1 MRNKKLIG
9 KFHYNKSGIGYVIL
23 DWEDG
28 TQRAVSILTTARDG
42 VFDGDTVEVVCP
54 NDYDSRGRRFGG
66 KILRV
71 VSRKQDFVDGTL
83 FSDSDGKE
91 YLQPIS
97 YIPFRVP
104 LKNSSFGM
112 FPVGDLV
119 RASICPARAVSAIRV
134 APEHSFGKA
143 DTYESAL
150 AALMYGSCF
159 GTSFS
164 PDAVLQTKELVRDSD
179 GHQDFA
185 DRRTFDAGLFAPVND
200 RGSGVSDVAFGVDC
214 ASSVSTTVYIHLI
227 DIDYFVPTGSPLD
240 KDAAN
245 RFCTIRGV
253 TSSKYSMLPLT
264 LTGSALNIASP
275 GVHPALTLRA
285 EFSREGRVVSLSVEE
300 SCVSNAVPLRMSE
313 IEEYLVGKSGFTAA
327 TYGRELKRL
336 SELADRLL
344 KTRVEAGGTAPLP
357 RYVHYYD
364 NSMTEDTIDKESD
377 IGFIFDEILMAA
389 GQALGKLYT
398 ANGADGLYS
407 STSLPVAS
415 PDVDIPLYYRPLA
428 AFCDIYSSRRLS
440 EAAANSR
447 GTTSADAISCC
458 VNFLIPPATFSLT
471 PADNRVLG
479 LQHYCPIAHPTSS
492 YDAVVQQ
499 RAMKAMI
506 HGEKFAGCDAE
517 ELSHRNSTALTLER
531 ELTLLSACRY
541 YSQLSL
547 VPVTV
552 VSTSPALTVRTAGGI
567 LGELVLNVSVQ
578 DTFQEGASVRA
589 RVKSVSYQKRQIV
602 FTL

>member
-9 KFHYNKSGIGYVIL
+9 KFHYNKSGIGYVVL
-23 DWEDG
+23 DWDNG
-28 TQRAVSILTTARDG
+28 TQRAVPMLTTARDG

-54 NDYDSRGRRFGG
+54 NDYESRGRRFGG
-66 KILRV
+66 KIVRV

-83 FSDSDGKE
+83 FCDSDGKE
-91 YLQPIS
+91 YIQPIS

-104 LKNSSFGM
+104 LKNSSIGT

-134 APEHSFGKA
+134 TPEHSFGKA

-150 AALMYGSCF
+150 AALMYDSCF

-164 PDAVLQTKELVRDSD
+164 PEAVLQTKELMRDSD
-179 GHQDFA
+179 GQHDFTG
-185 DRRTFDAGLFAPVND
+185 RRTFDAGLFAPVND
-200 RGSGVSDVAFGVDC
+200 RGSATNDVAFGVDC
-214 ASSVSTTVYIHLI
+214 TSNVNTIVYIHLI
-227 DIDYFVPTGSPLD
+227 DVDYFVPAGSSLD

-245 RFCTIRGV
+245 RFRTIRGV
-253 TSSKYSMLPLT
+253 TGSKYSLFPLT
-264 LTGSALNIASP
+264 LIGSVLNIASP

-285 EFSREGRVVSLSVEE
+285 EFSRDARVISLSVEE
-300 SCVSNAVPLRMSE
+300 SCVSNVVPLRMSA
-313 IEEYLVGKSGFTAA
+313 IEEYLVGRSGFAA
-327 TYGRELKRL
+327 AVHGRELKRL
-336 SELADRLL
+336 SELADRLV
-344 KTRVEAGGTAPLP
+344 KTRVEEGGTAPLP
-357 RYVHYYD
+357 RYIHYYD
-364 NSMTEDTIDKESD
+364 NSMTDDAIDKEPN
-377 IGFIFDEILMAA
+377 IGFVFDEILMAV
-389 GQALGKLYT
+389 GQALGKLYV
-398 ANGADGLYS
+398 ANGADGVY
-407 STSLPVAS
+407 STSALPVAS

-428 AFCDIYSSRRLS
+428 SFCNIYSSNRLS

-447 GTTSADAISCC
+447 GTTNADVISSC
-458 VNFLIPPATFSLT
+458 VNFLIPPATFSLS

-499 RAMKAMI
+499 RAIKAMI
-506 HGEKFAGCDAE
+506 HGEKFAGCDVE
-517 ELSHRNSTALTLER
+517 ELSRRNSNALCLER

-578 DTFQEGASVRA
+578 DTFEEGASVRA